1 MEKKSF
7 ITLVL
12 SVVGGLLFAL
22 GMCMC
27 LLPEWGMFNQGIG
40 FGVAGAV
47 VLLIAFIKYRKDAGK
62 APIKLNGKTVLKV
75 IYGLFASLVFG
86 TGMCMVM
93 AFEGMMLQ
101 GIIVGIIGIVLLL
114 CLIPM
119 CFGWKESKS
128 SVQ

>member
-7 ITLVL
+7 VTLVM
-12 SVVGGLLFAL
+12 SVVGGLLFSL

-27 LLPEWGMFNQGIG
+27 LLPEWGMFNQGLG
-40 FGVAGAV
+40 FGATGAII
-47 VLLIAFIKYRKDAGK
+47 LLIALIKYRKDAGK
-62 APIKLNGKTVLKV
+62 TPIKLNGKTILKAM
-75 IYGLFASLVFG
+75 YGLVSTLVFG
-86 TGMCMVM
+86 VGMCMVM

-119 CFGWKESKS
+119 CFGWKNVKNRT
-128 SVQ
+128 

>member
-7 ITLVL
+7 VTLL
-12 SVVGGLLFAL
+12 MGVVGGLLFAL

-40 FGVAGAV
+40 CGIAGAV
-47 VLLIAFIKYRKDAGK
+47 VLLITLIRFCKQAGVK
-62 APIKLNGKTVLKV
+62 PVKISFKLVLKV
-75 IYGLFASLVFG
+75 IYGIFAVLVFG
-86 TGMCMVM
+86 VGMCLTMVY
-93 AFEGMMLQ
+93 EGMIFY

-119 CFGWKESKS
+119 CFGWKKS
-128 SVQ
+128 EN